1 MSDILRSAEA
11 VWNGD
16 LKGGRGLMNASSG
29 VLKETPYTFA
39 TRFENAAGTNPE
51 ELLAA
56 AHAACFSMAFAAT
69 LGRKGFNPEQIQTK
83 ATCFLSPQ
91 QPAGFKITKMKL
103 ETKGKVSGLDA
114 AAFAQIAKEVE
125 CPVSNLLKSG
135 LTIEV
140 EGQLL

>member
-1 MSDILRSAEA
+1 MSDIMRSADA
-11 VWNGD
+11 VWTGD
-16 LKGGRGLMNASSG
+16 LKGGKGTMNASSG
-29 VLKETPYTFA
+29 VLKGTPYTFA

-69 LGRKGFNPEQIQTK
+69 LGKKGYQPQEIQTK
-83 ATCFLSPQ
+83 ATCYLSPQ

-103 ETKGKVSGLDA
+103 ETKGKVAGLDA
-114 AAFAQIAKEVE
+114 ATFAQMAKEVE